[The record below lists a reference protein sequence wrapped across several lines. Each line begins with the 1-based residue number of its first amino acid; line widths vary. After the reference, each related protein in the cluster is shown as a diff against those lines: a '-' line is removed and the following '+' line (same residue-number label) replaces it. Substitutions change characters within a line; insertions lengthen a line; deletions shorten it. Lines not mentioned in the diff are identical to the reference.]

1 MAIQK
6 KMYKVTFKTA
16 SGILTRMLEA
26 DNMFQARE
34 KIKESYA
41 RTYLKDGVKIISVV
55 KIK

>member
-41 RTYLKDGVKIISVV
+41 RTYLKGGVKIISVV

>member
-41 RTYLKDGVKIISVV
+41 KTYLKGGVKIISVV

>member
-6 KMYKVTFKTA
+6 KMYKVTFRTA

-26 DNMFQARE
+26 DNMFQACE

-41 RTYLKDGVKIISVV
+41 RTYLKGGVKIISVV